1 MQMAITL
8 KDNLK
13 MVLLMEKGY
22 MFKETQFTKDSLRT
36 MFSTEKDLNQMNSMN
51 FKESLSKEIKR
62 KAN

>member
-1 MQMAITL
+1 MAITL

-13 MVLLMEKGY
+13 MVLLMERGY
-22 MFKETQFTKDSLRT
+22 MFKEIQITKDILRT
-36 MFSTEKDLNQMNSMN
+36 MFSMEKDLNQMNSMN